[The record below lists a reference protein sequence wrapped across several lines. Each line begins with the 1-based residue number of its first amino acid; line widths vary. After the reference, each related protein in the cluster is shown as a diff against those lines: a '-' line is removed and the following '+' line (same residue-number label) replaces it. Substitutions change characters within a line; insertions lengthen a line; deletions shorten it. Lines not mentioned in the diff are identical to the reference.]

1 MIETVSIPHRHS
13 RTCQAESRINL
24 MQIARKNTRGALV
37 PFAIAVLI
45 AVLGTAALFVLEFR
59 TRDEVASDGISMVT
73 SAAADRAGA
82 TAVPTVDYHAAD
94 KNRSSLFRI
103 VR

>member
-1 MIETVSIPHRHS
+1 
-13 RTCQAESRINL
+13 
-24 MQIARKNTRGALV
+24 MQTAKKNTQGAVV

-45 AVLGTAALFVLEFR
+45 AVLGTAALFVLEFGGR
-59 TRDEVASDGISMVT
+59 GEVAGNGISMVT

-82 TAVPTVDYHAAD
+82 TVLPTVDNATDQH
-94 KNRSSLFRI
+94 RSSYFRI